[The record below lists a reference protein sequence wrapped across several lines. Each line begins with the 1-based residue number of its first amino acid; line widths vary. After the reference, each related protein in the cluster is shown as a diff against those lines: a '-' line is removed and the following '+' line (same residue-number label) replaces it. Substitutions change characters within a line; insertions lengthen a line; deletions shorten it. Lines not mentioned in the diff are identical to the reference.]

1 MAQKFKYIRNFLKGE
16 ELLEILKKNI
26 FKSVR
31 CDARSLKILR
41 NANVKCKWS
50 LQFSNFFPEAS
61 EPIEWDPQGA
71 FINNVATKVYYVV
84 PAFLAGLMTGVILWA
99 CYIFTFK
106 IGNAVKK
113 MTKKS
118 SEPSEA
124 DEESDQEAYQHHH
137 PNQRSSSPSAFS
149 TSSIASSEVEDQII
163 IRSKGL

>member
-1 MAQKFKYIRNFLKGE
+1 MYWGFFEVN
-16 ELLEILKKNI
+16 
-26 FKSVR
+26 
-31 CDARSLKILR
+31 LKIPR
-41 NANVKCKWS
+41 NANCNFKCKWL
-50 LQFSNFFPEAS
+50 LQFSTFFPEAS

-84 PAFLAGLMTGVILWA
+84 PAFLAGLMTGVIIWA

-118 SEPSEA
+118 SEQSEP
-124 DEESDQEAYQHHH
+124 DQESDQEAYQHHH
-137 PNQRSSSPSAFS
+137 SNQRSSSPSAFS

>member
-1 MAQKFKYIRNFLKGE
+1 MNLVKSCYVLGIFLKC
-16 ELLEILKKNI
+16 LMLALK
-26 FKSVR
+26 S
-31 CDARSLKILR
+31 SQ
-41 NANVKCKWS
+41 KCK
-50 LQFSNFFPEAS
+50 LQCQMQMVTAIFHFFPEAS

-84 PAFLAGLMTGVILWA
+84 PAFLAGLMTGVIIWA

-118 SEPSEA
+118 SEQSEP
-124 DEESDQEAYQHHH
+124 DQESDQEAYQHHH
-137 PNQRSSSPSAFS
+137 SNQRSSSPSAFS

>member
-1 MAQKFKYIRNFLKGE
+1 MQM
-16 ELLEILKKNI
+16 
-26 FKSVR
+26 S
-31 CDARSLKILR
+31 
-41 NANVKCKWS
+41 NANGHCN
-50 LQFSNFFPEAS
+50 FPFFFPEAS

-118 SEPSEA
+118 SEQSEP
-124 DEESDQEAYQHHH
+124 DQESDQEAYQHHHHH

>member
-1 MAQKFKYIRNFLKGE
+1 MQMVTA
-16 ELLEILKKNI
+16 I
-26 FKSVR
+26 FH
-31 CDARSLKILR
+31 
-41 NANVKCKWS
+41 
-50 LQFSNFFPEAS
+50 FFPEAS

-118 SEPSEA
+118 SEPSEP
-124 DEESDQEAYQHHH
+124 DEESDQEAYQHHHH